1 MRRSQWPGPV
11 PGMGRASLVVTYEK
25 KINLPLVAV
34 GTANPKVFLPSGP
47 RTQHTSS
54 SHQPVPT
61 PSTIQRRPQF
71 FSEYQRFLP
80 LPIAV
85 LT

>member
-1 MRRSQWPGPV
+1 MELKPSQ
-11 PGMGRASLVVTYEK
+11 A
-25 KINLPLVAV
+25 
-34 GTANPKVFLPSGP
+34 
-47 RTQHTSS
+47 QHTSS
-54 SHQPVPT
+54 SHQPDPT

>member
-1 MRRSQWPGPV
+1 MLSAEQ
-11 PGMGRASLVVTYEK
+11 STEK
-25 KINLPLVAV
+25 KRSFQERPRSDRVWLIWAY
-34 GTANPKVFLPSGP
+34 TAN
-47 RTQHTSS
+47 SS
-54 SHQPVPT
+54 NHPDPT

-85 LT
+85 LA

>member
-1 MRRSQWPGPV
+1 VWLTW
-11 PGMGRASLVVTYEK
+11 AY
-25 KINLPLVAV
+25 
-34 GTANPKVFLPSGP
+34 TAN
-47 RTQHTSS
+47 SS
-54 SHQPVPT
+54 NHPDPT

-85 LT
+85 LA